1 MKKFFTIFAALLLT
15 VSVLSACGSNASSG
29 NGKERTVKIGINGDD
44 YELWNIVQKQ
54 VKKDGIKLKIISF
67 SDYVQPNTALNDG
80 SLDLNSFQTITYM
93 NQFKGD
99 HNLDISA
106 IGSTVIAPMGIYS
119 HKFKKL
125 SEIPDGAT
133 ITIPNDVTNAG
144 RALKLLQSSK
154 LISLVDN
161 FDPKGSIEQIKE
173 NPKHLK
179 IKPIAAGQ
187 TARSLDDVA
196 AAIINNGFA
205 VQAGLDPAKD
215 PLYKEDPNDKA
226 AMPYINVIASRT
238 KNKND
243 KDFAKIVKA
252 YQSKEVHD
260 YIIKRDKGA
269 TVPVVISIDKIK
281 NL

>member
-1 MKKFFTIFAALLLT
+1 MKKFFTIFAGLLLT
-15 VSVLSACGSNASSG
+15 VSVLTACGSKETAG
-29 NGKERTVKIGINGDD
+29 NGKTRTIKIGINGDD
-44 YELWNIVQKQ
+44 SELWRIVQKQ
-54 VKKDGIKLKIISF
+54 VKSDDIKLKIVSF

-80 SLDLNSFQTITYM
+80 SLDLNAFQTITYM
-93 NQFKGD
+93 NQFKKD
-99 HNLDISA
+99 HNLDIAA

-119 HKFKKL
+119 HKYKKL
-125 SEIPDGAT
+125 SDIPNGAT

-154 LISLVDN
+154 LIRLVDN
-161 FDPKGSIEQIKE
+161 FDPKGSIEQIEE

-187 TARSLDDVA
+187 TARSLDDVD

-205 VQAGLDPAKD
+205 VQAGLDPAVD

-238 KNKND
+238 EDKND
-243 KDFAKIVKA
+243 KDYLKIVKA

-269 TVPVVISIDKIK
+269 TVPVVISIGKIK

>member
-1 MKKFFTIFAALLLT
+1 MKKFLSIFAVVLLA
-15 VSVLSACGSNASSG
+15 VSVLTACGSKETAG
-29 NGKERTVKIGINGDD
+29 NGKTRTVKIGINGDD
-44 YELWNIVQKQ
+44 FELWRIIENQLKN
-54 VKKDGIKLKIISF
+54 DGIKLKIVSF

-93 NQFKGD
+93 NQFKAD
-99 HNLDISA
+99 HNLKIAA

-125 SEIPDGAT
+125 SDIPDGAT

-173 NPKHLK
+173 NPKNLK
-179 IKPIAAGQ
+179 IKPVAAGQ

-205 VQAGLDPAKD
+205 VQAGLDPAND

-238 KNKND
+238 KDKND
-243 KDFAKIVKA
+243 KDFLKIVKA

-269 TVPVVISIDKIK
+269 TVPVVTSIEKIK
-281 NL
+281 DL

>member
-1 MKKFFTIFAALLLT
+1 MKKFFTFFAVLLLT
-15 VSVLSACGSNASSG
+15 VSVLAACGSKESAG
-29 NGKERTVKIGINGDD
+29 NKTRTVKIGINGDD
-44 YELWNIVQKQ
+44 NDLWRIIQKQ
-54 VKKDGIKLKIISF
+54 VKSDGIKLKIISF

-80 SLDLNSFQTITYM
+80 SLDLNAFQTITYM

-99 HNLDISA
+99 HNLDIAA

-119 HKFKKL
+119 HKYKNL
-125 SEIPDGAT
+125 SDIPNGAT

-187 TARSLDDVA
+187 TARSLEDVA

-215 PLYKEDPNDKA
+215 PLYKEDPNEKA

-238 KNKND
+238 KDKND
-243 KDFAKIVKA
+243 KDYLKIVKA

-269 TVPVVISIDKIK
+269 TVPVVISIGKIK

>member
-1 MKKFFTIFAALLLT
+1 MKKFFSIFAVVLLT
-15 VSVLSACGSNASSG
+15 VSVLAACGSKESSG
-29 NGKERTVKIGINGDD
+29 NGKKTIKIGINGDD
-44 YELWNIVQKQ
+44 GELWRIVQKQ
-54 VKKDGIKLKIISF
+54 VKNDGIKLKIISF

-80 SLDLNSFQTITYM
+80 SLDLNAFQTITYM
-93 NQFKGD
+93 NQFKKD

-119 HKFKKL
+119 HKYKNL
-125 SEIPDGAT
+125 NDIPDGAT

-187 TARSLDDVA
+187 TARSLDDVG

-215 PLYKEDPNDKA
+215 PLYKEDPNDKS

-238 KNKND
+238 KDKND
-243 KDFAKIVKA
+243 KDYLKIVKA

-269 TVPVVISIDKIK
+269 TVPVVITIGKIK